1 MTEKKA
7 SPFSIYRDH
16 YLATKSEHRPVPVLY
31 PFLAIVVAGTLAFLL
46 LDPLAAELYGHW
58 PGWLANSAAHV
69 TDVGRSWWIL
79 TLSVAVVLGGWLMQ
93 RLSSSDN
100 VRQITAGATSM
111 ALYMLFSV
119 GLAALIVNTVKRAI
133 GRPRPVMS
141 AEHGLYGFNPFT
153 WNFDF
158 ESFPSGHA
166 TVNGAL
172 FMSLGLL
179 FPRVRWPLLVLGLC
193 FALTRVFVGAHFP
206 SDVTVG
212 FGFGMWFAFASAL
225 WFSRFGILFETRDGT
240 LVRKT

>member
-1 MTEKKA
+1 M
-7 SPFSIYRDH
+7 
-16 YLATKSEHRPVPVLY
+16 PVLY
-31 PFLAIVVAGTLAFLL
+31 PCLAIAVPAVLAFLF

-58 PGWLANSAAHV
+58 PTWLANSAAHV

-79 TLSVAVVLGGWLMQ
+79 TLSVAVMLGAWVVQ
-93 RLSSSDN
+93 RLSSSD
-100 VRQITAGATSM
+100 RTRPITASLIAM
-111 ALYMLFSV
+111 ASYMLVSV
-119 GLAALIVNTVKRAI
+119 GLAALIVNIIKRAI
-133 GRPRPVMS
+133 GRPRPIM
-141 AEHGLYGFNPFT
+141 AADHGLYGFNPFT

-172 FMSLGLL
+172 FMSLALL
-179 FPRVRWPLLVLGLC
+179 FPRLRWPLLVLGFG

-212 FGFGMWFAFASAL
+212 FGFGMWFAFATAL
-225 WFSRFGILFETRDGT
+225 WFSRFGILFETTNGV